1 MKTNKSKTRNV
12 LLGRHREVNLWD
24 SLTKLDQ
31 INERMFQKTDLSL
44 TNRTKN
50 LKVDSSYRTIPE
62 RRGRGRRRREKRRKT
77 LTMKQF
83 TPEVKLYVF
92 DNSLYGKIKLLIIL
106 HFLFIKALCVCVY
119 VLA

>member
-1 MKTNKSKTRNV
+1 VKTNKSKTRNV

-62 RRGRGRRRREKRRKT
+62 RRGRGRRRREKRRKEGRSRVWWH
-77 LTMKQF
+77 K
-83 TPEVKLYVF
+83 P
-92 DNSLYGKIKLLIIL
+92 LIPGL
-106 HFLFIKALCVCVY
+106 GRQRQADF
-119 VLA
+119 